1 MNELKDLLGRMVN
14 LLHRT
19 VLRVSGGRVAN
30 KGFGMPVVMLETIG
44 RKTGKRRTT
53 VLTSPVQED
62 GRVIVVASW
71 GGDDRHP
78 QWYLN
83 LRENPE
89 VELTMEGKT
98 QTMKARTASTEERA
112 ELWPKVVAAYKGYG
126 QYQTRTDRE
135 IPLVILE
142 G

>member
-1 MNELKDLLGRMVN
+1 VSGIKDFFGRLVN
-14 LLHRT
+14 IVHRT

-44 RKTGKRRTT
+44 RKSGKARTT
-53 VLTSPVQED
+53 VLTSPLQEE

-89 VELTMEGKT
+89 VQLTMDGKT
-98 QTMKARTASTEERA
+98 RPMKAHTASSEERA
-112 ELWPKVVAAYKGYG
+112 ELWPKVVAVYKGYG
-126 QYQTRTDRE
+126 QYQTKTDRE

>member
-1 MNELKDLLGRMVN
+1 MRILIATNVTQPITPGRVLPVSGIKDVLGRLVN

-44 RKTGKRRTT
+44 RKSGKQRTT
-53 VLTSPVQED
+53 VLTSPIQEE

-89 VELTMEGKT
+89 VQLT
-98 QTMKARTASTEERA
+98 
-112 ELWPKVVAAYKGYG
+112 
-126 QYQTRTDRE
+126 
-135 IPLVILE
+135 IH
-142 G
+142 

>member
-1 MNELKDLLGRMVN
+1 MKAIKDTLGRITN

-19 VLRVSGGRVAN
+19 VLRVSGGRIGAT
-30 KGFGMPVVMLETIG
+30 GFGMPIVMLETIG

-53 VLTSPVQED
+53 MLASPIQED
-62 GRVIVVASW
+62 GRVVIVASW

-89 VELTMEGKT
+89 VELTLDGKT
-98 QTMKARTASTEERA
+98 RTMKARTASPEERA
-112 ELWPKVVAAYKGYG
+112 ELWPRVVAVYKGYG